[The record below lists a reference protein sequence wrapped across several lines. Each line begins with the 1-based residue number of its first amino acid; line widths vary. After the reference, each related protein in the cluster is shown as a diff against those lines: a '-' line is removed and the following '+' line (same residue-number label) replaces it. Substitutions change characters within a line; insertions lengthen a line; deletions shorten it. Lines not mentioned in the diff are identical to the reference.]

1 MILSTRAILPSN
13 SAPNLE
19 DNQGRNSITRAGWEE
34 RIDNGENFFNFIP
47 RRGVVDKE
55 KVKNVLAKV
64 DITKSRDIVGQ
75 IRLIERLEMVFVSGS
90 VNDSHLLHLRCDS
103 FSAVIAVLYLE
114 AERFEFLFIR
124 GTAYGTE
131 EVMAPLHQ

>member
-1 MILSTRAILPSN
+1 MSLSADSVSNWLFPS
-13 SAPNLE
+13 
-19 DNQGRNSITRAGWEE
+19 
-34 RIDNGENFFNFIP
+34 
-47 RRGVVDKE
+47 
-55 KVKNVLAKV
+55 

-75 IRLIERLEMVFVSGS
+75 IRLIERLEMVFVSGP

-103 FSAVIAVLYLE
+103 FSAVIVVLDLE
-114 AERFEFLFIR
+114 AERFEFLLIR